1 MQGIETSGR
10 ASRPGPMWLR
20 VCDSG
25 GMSPF
30 LIGHPALRVFAEGDL
45 TRSWIDVVI
54 AKQIGSDR
62 GEAFWASLLRSK
74 LFERCLPSGSHQ
86 AAHEPAVV
94 LRRR

>member
-1 MQGIETSGR
+1 M
-10 ASRPGPMWLR
+10 AVR
-20 VCDSG
+20 VRLGEDSG

-62 GEAFWASLLRSK
+62 GDSSWASPRSK

-86 AAHEPAVV
+86 AAAEHFGNPLPGPAIQV
-94 LRRR
+94 